1 MPLTLSRVRA
11 IKAVAMTGSYA
22 AAARVMGLSQPSIA
36 QQIKGVEADYQVQL
50 FQRSNG
56 MLHPTPLCA
65 QLCDVAERIAEE
77 ERAAER
83 ILTRHS
89 TLVDG
94 RLSVGLGNAM
104 PGMALIALFRQ
115 RHPGVAISVETG
127 SFEKIVKAVL
137 SHEVDIGVL
146 PDVPTDGRFRT
157 ELLVRQDV
165 VAIVHPR
172 NRLAGADRL
181 GCRELMGEPLIF
193 RTRGSSTQRV
203 ADRAFRRAGFTPAPL
218 LTLDTRDAVYE
229 AVANNLGVGFMWR
242 HGTGR
247 TDAVRRIEVLEMD
260 GKYDEVAFALAGEN
274 TVLLDAF
281 LATVRVFR
289 GESRSVGS

>member
-22 AAARVMGLSQPSIA
+22 AAARVLGLSQPSVA
-36 QQIKGVEADYQVQL
+36 QQIKATEAEYRVQL

-56 MLHPTPLCA
+56 TLHPTPLCA
-65 QLCDVAERIAEE
+65 QLCDIAERIAEE
-77 ERAAER
+77 ERTAER
-83 ILTRHS
+83 ILTRHT

-94 RLSVGLGNAM
+94 RLSVGLGNSM
-104 PGMALIALFRQ
+104 PGMALIALFRE

-137 SHEVDIGVL
+137 SREVDIGVL

-165 VAIVHPR
+165 VAIVRAR
-172 NRLAGADRL
+172 NRLAGRERL
-181 GCRELMGEPLIF
+181 SCEGLMREPLIF

-203 ADRAFRRAGFTPAPL
+203 VDRAFRRAGFTPSPL

-247 TDAVRRIEVLEMD
+247 TDAVRRIEVREMD

-274 TVLLDAF
+274 TVMLDAF
-281 LATVRVFR
+281 LATVRAFR
-289 GESRSVGS
+289 QSRE

>member
-1 MPLTLSRVRA
+1 
-11 IKAVAMTGSYA
+11 MTGSYA
-22 AAARVMGLSQPSIA
+22 GAARMLGLSQPSVA
-36 QQIKGVEADYQVQL
+36 QQIKGVEEEYRVQL
-50 FQRSNG
+50 FSRSNG
-56 MLHPTPLCA
+56 IMHPTPLCA
-65 QLCDVAERIAEE
+65 QLGEVAERIAEE

-83 ILTRHS
+83 LLSRHS

-94 RLSVGLGNAM
+94 RISLGLGNSM

-115 RHPGVAISVETG
+115 RHPGVTISVETG
-127 SFEKIVKAVL
+127 SFEKIVKSVL
-137 SHEVDIGVL
+137 SREVDIGVL

-172 NRLAGADRL
+172 NRLAGHQKLSCA
-181 GCRELMGEPLIF
+181 ELMREPLIF
-193 RTRGSSTQRV
+193 RTRGSSTQRLV
-203 ADRAFRRAGFTPAPL
+203 DRAFRRAGFTPAPL

-247 TDAVRRIEVLEMD
+247 TDAVRRVEVREMES
-260 GKYDEVAFALAGEN
+260 KYDEVAFALAGEN

-281 LATVRVFR
+281 LATVRAFR
-289 GESRSVGS
+289 KDQEQSAKR

>member
-1 MPLTLSRVRA
+1 MPLTLSRLRA
-11 IKAVAMTGSYA
+11 IKAVAITGSYA
-22 AAARVMGLSQPSIA
+22 AAARMLALSQPSVS
-36 QQIKGVEADYQVQL
+36 QQIKDLEADYRVQL

-56 MLHPTPLCA
+56 TLHPTPLCA

-77 ERAAER
+77 ELIAER

-89 TLVDG
+89 TLTGG
-94 RLSVGLGNAM
+94 RISLGLGNSM

-115 RHPGVAISVETG
+115 RHPGVAVSVETG

-137 SHEVDIGVL
+137 SREVDVGVL

-165 VAIVHPR
+165 VAIVHPG
-172 NRLAGADRL
+172 NRLAERVSL
-181 GCRELMGEPLIF
+181 GCAELMREPLIF
-193 RTRGSSTQRV
+193 RTRGSSTQRIV
-203 ADRAFRRAGFTPAPL
+203 DRAFRRAGFTPSPL

-247 TDAVRRIEVLEMD
+247 TDAVRRVKVREMD

-281 LATVRVFR
+281 LATVRAFR
-289 GESRSVGS
+289 ESRE

>member
-11 IKAVAMTGSYA
+11 IKTVAMTGSYA
-22 AAARVMGLSQPSIA
+22 AAARVLALSQPSIA
-36 QQIKGVEADYQVQL
+36 QQIKGVEAEYRVQL

-56 MLHPTPLCA
+56 TLHPTPLCA

-89 TLVDG
+89 TLADG
-94 RLSVGLGNAM
+94 RISIGLGNSM
-104 PGMALIALFRQ
+104 PGMALIAQFRR

-127 SFEKIVKAVL
+127 SYEKIVKAVL
-137 SHEVDIGVL
+137 SREVEIGVL
-146 PDVPTDGRFRT
+146 PDVPADGRFRT

-165 VAIVHPR
+165 VAIVNSR
-172 NRLAGADRL
+172 SRLSGRKRVECA
-181 GCRELMGEPLIF
+181 ELMQQPMIF

-203 ADRAFRRAGFTPAPL
+203 VDRAFRRAGLTPLPL
-218 LTLDTRDAVYE
+218 MTLDTRDAVYE
-229 AVANNLGVGFMWR
+229 AVANKLGVGFMWR

-247 TDAVRRIEVLEMD
+247 TDAVRRVEVAEMHT
-260 GKYDEVAFALAGEN
+260 KYDEVAFALADEN
-274 TVLLDAF
+274 TELLNAF
-281 LATVRVFR
+281 MATVRAVR
-289 GESRSVGS
+289 KTRD

>member
-1 MPLTLSRVRA
+1 LTLSRVRA

-22 AAARVMGLSQPSIA
+22 AAARVLGLSQPSIA
-36 QQIKGVEADYQVQL
+36 QQIKGIEAEYRVQL

-56 MLHPTPLCA
+56 TLHPTPLCA

-94 RLSVGLGNAM
+94 RLSVGLGNSM
-104 PGMALIALFRQ
+104 PGMALIALFRE

-127 SFEKIVKAVL
+127 SYEKIVKAVL
-137 SHEVDIGVL
+137 SREVDIGVL
-146 PDVPTDGRFRT
+146 PDVPTDGRFRI

-172 NRLAGADRL
+172 NRLADCKRL
-181 GCRELMGEPLIF
+181 GCAELTREPLIF
-193 RTRGSSTQRV
+193 RTRGSSTQRIV
-203 ADRAFRRAGFTPAPL
+203 DRTFRRAGFTPSPL

-247 TDAVRRIEVLEMD
+247 TDAVRRIEVREMD

-281 LATVRVFR
+281 LATVRAFR
-289 GESRSVGS
+289 QNQS